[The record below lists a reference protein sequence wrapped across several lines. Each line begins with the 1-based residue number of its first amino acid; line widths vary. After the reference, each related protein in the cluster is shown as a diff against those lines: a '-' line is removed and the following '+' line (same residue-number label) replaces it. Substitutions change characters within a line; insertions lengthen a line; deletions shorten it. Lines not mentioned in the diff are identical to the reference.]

1 MSSAEEFQAVNGIY
15 SALEEEEQNSSSVSV
30 GGAQ

>member
-1 MSSAEEFQAVNGIY
+1 MSSAEEFQAVDEIY
-15 SALEEEEQNSSSVSV
+15 SALEEAEQNSSSVSV